1 MPRVTDRRTGAP
13 ATERLSRVAAYAVAT
28 REDDT
33 VLLVRASLASD
44 VPGSWWLPGGGL
56 EFGEAPEHAVVREV
70 LEETG
75 LDVRIAGTPTIL
87 SDVMALPTRDAEL
100 HTVRICYPVHVLGG
114 TLTAEVRGSSD
125 LAAWVPR
132 ATALRMPVQPF
143 VRRLL
148 GIP

>member
-1 MPRVTDRRTGAP
+1 VPEVTDERATGG
-13 ATERLSRVAAYAVAT
+13 TRLTRVAAYALAT
-28 REDDT
+28 RPDDA

-56 EFGEAPEHAVVREV
+56 GFGEDPAAAVVREV

-75 LDVRIAGTPTIL
+75 LDVRIAGAPSIL
-87 SDVMALPTRDAEL
+87 SDVMTLPTRDVEL

-114 TLTAEVRGSSD
+114 TLTAETNGSSD

-132 ATALRMPVQPF
+132 TTALRMPVQPF
-143 VRRLL
+143 VRRVL